1 VDCDGTPLTKDTH
14 YTVAWSGDGVAD
26 GNYTV
31 TVRGMD
37 PYYGSQA
44 ITYTVRSTERLGEYD
59 FRLGADDDGLYYK
72 VDCAKALVALSA
84 YTQNNN
90 CSGKHFVQTADIT
103 LTGTFAPIGG
113 NSSDNT
119 DGFYGTYD
127 GGGHTTS
134 GLNVMVTSSDW
145 SNSAV
150 AGLFGRVR
158 MGGVVRN
165 VGLVSPAV
173 SCTTNKENRAGAIVG
188 CVDVDGFVTHCF
200 VLNPCSVTASGASN
214 NYARLFVGQKYDGTF
229 ANLYYYGTASL
240 PMCG

>member
-1 VDCDGTPLTKDTH
+1 MG
-14 YTVAWSGDGVAD
+14 WRSGDSEL
-26 GNYTV
+26 T
-31 TVRGMD
+31 
-37 PYYGSQA
+37 
-44 ITYTVRSTERLGEYD
+44 
-59 FRLGADDDGLYYK
+59 F
-72 VDCAKALVALSA
+72 
-84 YTQNNN
+84 NN
-90 CSGKHFVQTADIT
+90 CLQNGTLSLKQENGSATFNRNGGSTLNGCYYRTAYGDVQGTQTSATGSDLKDLLRSGWRVS
-103 LTGTFAPIGG
+103 G
-113 NSSDNT
+113 
-119 DGFYGTYD
+119 D

-173 SCTTNKENRAGAIVG
+173 SCTTNKANRAGAIVG

-200 VLNPCSVTASGASN
+200 VLNPCSVSASGASN
-214 NYARLFVGQKYDGTF
+214 NYAGLFVGQKYDGTF
-229 ANLYYYGTASL
+229 ANLYYYGTTSL